1 MWEPLAGN
9 LRPHRVNTREATGEG
24 GKEGGRG
31 GKVLVVQ
38 QESGCVF
45 VLPPVGTKQTTHA
58 TH

>member
-9 LRPHRVNTREATGEG
+9 LRTRRVNTREGTG
-24 GKEGGRG
+24 EGGRG
-31 GKVLVVQ
+31 GKVLVVP